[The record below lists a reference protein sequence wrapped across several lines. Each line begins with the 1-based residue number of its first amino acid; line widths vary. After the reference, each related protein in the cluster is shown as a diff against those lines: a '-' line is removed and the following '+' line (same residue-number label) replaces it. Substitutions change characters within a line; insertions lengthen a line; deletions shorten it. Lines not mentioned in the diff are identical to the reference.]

1 MISSLKF
8 LLQAPNLY
16 LPVAESSTLKQRF
29 GNLLYAFHSRNGEE
43 MYIVVAVLEQVFHLG
58 GCPFD
63 AENFGIFIRLA
74 L

>member
-16 LPVAESSTLKQRF
+16 LPVAESSTLKQGF
-29 GNLLYAFHSRNGEE
+29 GNLFDAIHCRNSEE
-43 MYIVVAVLEQVFHLG
+43 MDIVVTVLEQVFHLSS
-58 GCPFD
+58 CPFYT
-63 AENFGIFIRLA
+63 ESFGVFIRLA